1 MIINKNNKMKHLI
14 KVATILLAVLIA
26 IPAISQ
32 STKEIKKD
40 IHKKAMKEA
49 RKEAK
54 NLKKDGFKVAPGQL
68 PMEKQIEATWIKRYE
83 TNDKGIKEWFIAD
96 ARAVGETH
104 SAAKLQANEVAK
116 VNLAG
121 QIGSEIAGIIE
132 TNISN
137 AQLNAEEAASVTET
151 VATFK
156 SIVGSKIGRTTT
168 FFEADK
174 TIGKNKEVFLT
185 IGYSYSDAVEM
196 AKDMIRDELK
206 GKAAIQSEQLDKIL
220 DF

>member
-1 MIINKNNKMKHLI
+1 MKQLTKLLI
-14 KVATILLAVLIA
+14 FTLSLLIAVLVIA
-26 IPAISQ
+26 Q
-32 STKEIKKD
+32 SEKDIKKD
-40 IHKKAMKEA
+40 IRQKAIKEA

-54 NLKKDGFKVAPGQL
+54 KLKKEGFKVAPGQL

-83 TNDKGIKEWFIAD
+83 IDDKGNKKWFVVD

-104 SAAKLQANEVAK
+104 SAAKMQASEVAK

-121 QIGSEIAGIIE
+121 QIGSEVAGLIE
-132 TNISN
+132 TNIAN

-156 SIVGSKIGRTTT
+156 SIIGTKLGRTST

-174 TIGKNKEVFLT
+174 TIGKNTEVFIT
-185 IGYSYSDAVEM
+185 IGYSYDAAVDM
-196 AKDMIRDELK
+196 AKEFIRKELK
-206 GKAAIQSEQLDKIL
+206 EKAKVQSDKFDKIL

>member
-1 MIINKNNKMKHLI
+1 MKHLFTALI
-14 KVATILLAVLIA
+14 FTLSILIA
-26 IPAISQ
+26 MPVLAQ
-32 STKEIKKD
+32 DEKDIKKD
-40 IHKKAMKEA
+40 IKQKAIKDA

-54 NLKKDGFKVAPGQL
+54 KLKKEGFKVAPGQL
-68 PMEKQIEATWIKRYE
+68 PMDKQIEATWIKRYE
-83 TNDKGIKEWFIAD
+83 TDDKGNKKWFVAD

-104 SAAKLQANEVAK
+104 SAAKMQAYEVAK

-121 QIGSEIAGIIE
+121 QIGTEVAGLVE
-132 TNISN
+132 TNIAN

-156 SIVGSKIGRTTT
+156 SIVGSKLGRTST

-174 TIGKNKEVFLT
+174 TIGKNTEIFVT
-185 IGYSYSDAVEM
+185 IGYSYDAAVEM
-196 AKDMIRDELK
+196 AKDIIRK
-206 GKAAIQSEQLDKIL
+206 GLVEKTKVQSDKLDKIL

>member
-1 MIINKNNKMKHLI
+1 MKRIPSVIIIVM
-14 KVATILLAVLIA
+14 AVIMALPIMA
-26 IPAISQ
+26 Q

-54 NLKKDGFKVAPGQL
+54 KLKKDGFKVAPGQL
-68 PMEKQIEATWIKRYE
+68 PMEKQIETTWIKRYE
-83 TNDKGIKEWFIAD
+83 TNDKGIKKWFVVD

-104 SAAKLQANEVAK
+104 SAAKLQSYEVAK

-121 QIGSEIAGIIE
+121 QIGTEVAGLVE
-132 TNISN
+132 TNIAN
-137 AQLNAEEAASVTET
+137 AQLNAEDAASITET

-156 SIVGSKIGRTTT
+156 SIVGAKMGITTT
-168 FFEADK
+168 FFEADRA
-174 TIGKNKEVFLT
+174 IGKNTEVFVT
-185 IGYSYSDAVEM
+185 IGYDYENAM
-196 AKDMIRDELK
+196 NQAKDIIRKELK
-206 GKAAIQSEQLDKIL
+206 AKTKIQSEQVDKML

>member
-1 MIINKNNKMKHLI
+1 MKQLFKLLI
-14 KVATILLAVLIA
+14 FTLSVLIVVPVIA
-26 IPAISQ
+26 Q
-32 STKEIKKD
+32 SKKDIKKD
-40 IHKKAMKEA
+40 IHQKAMKEA

-54 NLKKDGFKVAPGQL
+54 KLKKEGFKVAPGQL
-68 PMEKQIEATWIKRYE
+68 PMEKQIESTWIKRYE
-83 TNDKGIKEWFIAD
+83 IDNKGNKKWFVVD

-104 SAAKLQANEVAK
+104 SAAKMQASEVAK

-121 QIGSEIAGIIE
+121 QIGSEVAGLIE
-132 TNISN
+132 TNIAN

-156 SIVGSKIGRTTT
+156 SIVGSKLGRTST

-174 TIGKNKEVFLT
+174 TIGKNTEVFIT
-185 IGYSYSDAVEM
+185 IGYSYDAAVEM
-196 AKDMIRDELK
+196 AKEIIRKELK
-206 GKAAIQSEQLDKIL
+206 EKAKVQSDKFDKIL

>member
-1 MIINKNNKMKHLI
+1 MKHLFTALI
-14 KVATILLAVLIA
+14 FALSVLIVVPVIA
-26 IPAISQ
+26 Q
-32 STKEIKKD
+32 STKDIKKD
-40 IHKKAMKEA
+40 IHQKAMKEA

-54 NLKKDGFKVAPGQL
+54 KLKKEGFKVAPGQL
-68 PMEKQIEATWIKRYE
+68 PMDKQIESTWVKRYE
-83 TNDKGIKEWFIAD
+83 TDEKGNKKWFVVD

-104 SAAKLQANEVAK
+104 SAAKMQAYEVAK

-121 QIGSEIAGIIE
+121 QIGTEVAGLIE
-132 TNISN
+132 TNIAN

-156 SIVGSKIGRTTT
+156 SIVGSKLGRTST

-174 TIGKNKEVFLT
+174 TVGKNTEIFIT
-185 IGYSYSDAVEM
+185 IGYSYDAAVEM
-196 AKDMIRDELK
+196 AKDMIRKGLK
-206 GKAAIQSEQLDKIL
+206 EKTKVQSDKLDKIL

>member
-1 MIINKNNKMKHLI
+1 MKHLFTALVFTFSVI
-14 KVATILLAVLIA
+14 IA
-26 IPAISQ
+26 MSAIAQ
-32 STKEIKKD
+32 NNKAIKKD
-40 IHKKAMKEA
+40 IHKKALKEA

-54 NLKKDGFKVAPGQL
+54 KLKKEGFKVAPGQL
-68 PMEKQIEATWIKRYE
+68 PMDKQIESTWIKRYE
-83 TNDKGIKEWFIAD
+83 TDDKGNKEWFVVD

-104 SAAKLQANEVAK
+104 TAAKMQAYEVAK

-121 QIGSEIAGIIE
+121 QIGTEIAGIIE
-132 TNISN
+132 TNIAN

-156 SIVGSKIGRTTT
+156 SIVGSKLGRTST

-174 TIGKNKEVFLT
+174 TIGKNTEVFVT
-185 IGYSYSDAVEM
+185 IGYSYDSAVEM
-196 AKDMIRDELK
+196 AKDIIRNGLK
-206 GKAAIQSEQLDKIL
+206 EKTKVQSEKLNKIL

>member
-1 MIINKNNKMKHLI
+1 MKRLLSTLVFILALMIVMPG
-14 KVATILLAVLIA
+14 IA
-26 IPAISQ
+26 Q
-32 STKEIKKD
+32 DTKQIKKD

-54 NLKKDGFKVAPGQL
+54 KLKKDGFEVAPGQL
-68 PMEKQIEATWIKRYE
+68 PMDKQIESTWIKRSE
-83 TNDKGIKEWFIAD
+83 IDDKGNKKWFVVD

-104 SAAKLQANEVAK
+104 TAAKMQASEVAK

-121 QIGSEIAGIIE
+121 QIGTEVKGIIE
-132 TNISN
+132 TTIAN

-156 SIVGSKIGRTTT
+156 SVVGSKLGRTTT
-168 FFEADK
+168 LFEATK
-174 TIGKNKEVFLT
+174 TIGKNTEVYIT
-185 IGYSYSDAVEM
+185 IGYSYDAAIEM
-196 AKDMIRDELK
+196 AKDIIRNELK
-206 GKAAIQSEQLDKIL
+206 EKANIQSDKLDIIL

>member
-1 MIINKNNKMKHLI
+1 MKHLFTALI
-14 KVATILLAVLIA
+14 FTLSILIA
-26 IPAISQ
+26 MPVLAQ
-32 STKEIKKD
+32 DEKDIKKD

-54 NLKKDGFKVAPGQL
+54 KLKKEGFKVAPGQL
-68 PMEKQIEATWIKRYE
+68 PMDKQIEATWIKRYE
-83 TNDKGIKEWFIAD
+83 TNDKGIKKWFVAD

-104 SAAKLQANEVAK
+104 SAAKLQAYEVAK

-121 QIGSEIAGIIE
+121 QIGTEVAGLIE
-132 TNISN
+132 TNIAN

-156 SIVGSKIGRTTT
+156 SIVGSKLGRTST

-174 TIGKNKEVFLT
+174 TIGKNTEIFVT
-185 IGYSYSDAVEM
+185 IGYSYDAAVEM
-196 AKDMIRDELK
+196 AKDIIRK
-206 GKAAIQSEQLDKIL
+206 GLVEKTKVQSEKLDKIL

>member
-1 MIINKNNKMKHLI
+1 MKHLTTSI
-14 KVATILLAVLIA
+14 AIALSILLAVPVFA
-26 IPAISQ
+26 Q
-32 STKEIKKD
+32 NTKEIKKD
-40 IHKKAMKEA
+40 IRKKAMKEA

-54 NLKKDGFKVAPGQL
+54 KLKKDGFKIAPGQL
-68 PMEKQIEATWIKRYE
+68 PMEKQIESTWIKRYE
-83 TNDKGIKEWFIAD
+83 TNDKGVKEWFIAD

-132 TNISN
+132 TNIAN
-137 AQLNAEEAASVTET
+137 AQLNAEDAASVTET

-156 SIVGSKIGRTTT
+156 SIVGSKIGRTST

-174 TIGKNKEVFLT
+174 KIGKNTEVFLT
-185 IGYSYSDAVEM
+185 IGYSYSDAVKM
-196 AKDMIRDELK
+196 AKDMIRGELK
-206 GKAAIQSEQLDKIL
+206 NKAAIQSEQLDAIL

>member
-1 MIINKNNKMKHLI
+1 MKQLFKLLI
-14 KVATILLAVLIA
+14 FTLSVLIVVPVIA
-26 IPAISQ
+26 Q
-32 STKEIKKD
+32 SKKDIKKD
-40 IHKKAMKEA
+40 IHQKAMKEA

-54 NLKKDGFKVAPGQL
+54 KLKKEGFKVAPGQL
-68 PMEKQIEATWIKRYE
+68 PMEKQIESTWIKRYE
-83 TNDKGIKEWFIAD
+83 IDNKGNKKWFVVD

-104 SAAKLQANEVAK
+104 SAAKMQASEVAK

-121 QIGSEIAGIIE
+121 QIGSEVAGLIE
-132 TNISN
+132 TNIAN

-156 SIVGSKIGRTTT
+156 SIVGSKLGRTST

-174 TIGKNKEVFLT
+174 TIGKNTEVFIT
-185 IGYSYSDAVEM
+185 IGYSYDAAVEM
-196 AKDMIRDELK
+196 AKEIIRKGLK
-206 GKAAIQSEQLDKIL
+206 EKAKVQSDKFDKIL